1 MLYDFIFH
9 SLNTYKSSEMGK
21 DKKIDIVAVSK
32 RLEQLIPRYIESL
45 ANEGNEDYQGSF
57 EIFEFDEPLL
67 KALTK
72 TTYAAKHL
80 DYEFF
85 MGLIHSVIVNNSIH
99 DPEDAAK
106 AISDYVESTSD
117 RRDWVAV
124 FPYIFNNP
132 FRAFSFGKDKD
143 LNLKFG
149 AFTIKTKPHDFENL
163 EKILQT
169 EFNLTNFSKA
179 DHQHQTYQGSGS
191 INKCPLII
199 FEVHGAEDAA
209 FNYGKWK
216 VKYFTNLLEVYGVL
230 ADCKGAGWARNEI
243 DTNHVFLIN
252 KATGEI
258 ERSPLIVPT
267 RINVCPDSD
276 FYDSL
281 NDEFGT
287 YSNMITSHNDKLFA
301 RLKSALNFFS
311 RALNGADRVLGFI
324 SYVIAIE
331 AIFSR
336 DKHTP
341 IRITL
346 AEYIALL
353 CYPREERV
361 EIYKTIK
368 KIYDTRSALVH
379 TGKID
384 IDEGLIKQTEM
395 IAAKTILHTF
405 RLYHRLNSS
414 SQGSVEDR
422 FFDHLRDL
430 RLGVSTDSE

>member
-1 MLYDFIFH
+1 MV
-9 SLNTYKSSEMGK
+9 K

-32 RLEQLIPRYIESL
+32 RLEQLIPRYTDSL
-45 ANEGNEDYQGSF
+45 ANEGNEDYHGSF

-80 DYEFF
+80 DYEFL
-85 MGLIHSVIVNNSIH
+85 MALVHSVIVNYGIY
-99 DPEDAAK
+99 DPHEAAK
-106 AISDYVESTSD
+106 AISDYVESTKD

-124 FPYIFNNP
+124 FPYVFNNP
-132 FRAFSFGKDKD
+132 LRGFPFGKSKD

-149 AFTIKTKPHDFENL
+149 EFTVKSNPHEFESL
-163 EKILQT
+163 EKILLD
-169 EFNLTNFSKA
+169 EFKVASVSRA
-179 DHQHQTYQGSGS
+179 DYQHQTYQGSGS
-191 INKCPLII
+191 INKCPLIM

-209 FNYGKWK
+209 FNYGRWK
-216 VKYFTNLLEVYGVL
+216 LKYFTNLLEVYGVL
-230 ADCKGAGWARNEI
+230 ADCKGGAWARNEI
-243 DTNHVFLIN
+243 DTNHVFLVN

-258 ERSPLIVPT
+258 ERAPLNVPT
-267 RINVCPDSD
+267 RINLCPNNA

-281 NDEFGT
+281 DEEFSI
-287 YSNMITSHNDKLFA
+287 YSNMITGHNDKLFA

-341 IRITL
+341 IRIAL

-353 CYPREERV
+353 CYPPEERV
-361 EIYKTIK
+361 GIYKDIK

-384 IDEGLIKQTEM
+384 IDADLIKQAEM

-405 RLYHRLNSS
+405 RLYNKLNSS
-414 SQGSVEDR
+414 GQGSVEER

-430 RLGVSTDSE
+430 RLGVSTDTE

>member
-1 MLYDFIFH
+1 MV
-9 SLNTYKSSEMGK
+9 K
-21 DKKIDIVAVSK
+21 DNKIDIVAVSK
-32 RLEQLIPRYIESL
+32 RLEQLIPRYIDSL
-45 ANEGNEDYQGSF
+45 ANEGNEDYHGSF

-85 MGLIHSVIVNNSIH
+85 MGLVHSVIVNYGIY
-99 DPEDAAK
+99 DPGEAAK
-106 AISDYVESTSD
+106 AISDYVESTKD

-124 FPYIFNNP
+124 FPYVFNNP
-132 FRAFSFGKDKD
+132 LRGFPFGKSED

-149 AFTIKTKPHDFENL
+149 GFTVKSNPHEFESL
-163 EKILQT
+163 EKILLD
-169 EFNLTNFSKA
+169 EFKIASISRT
-179 DHQHQTYQGSGS
+179 DYQHQTCQGSGS
-191 INKCPLII
+191 INKCPLIM

-216 VKYFTNLLEVYGVL
+216 LKYFTNLLEVYGVL
-230 ADCKGAGWARNEI
+230 ADCKGGVWARNEI
-243 DTNHVFLIN
+243 DTNHVFLVN
-252 KATGEI
+252 KAAGEI
-258 ERSPLIVPT
+258 VRAPLNVPT
-267 RINVCPDSD
+267 RINLCPNNA

-281 NDEFGT
+281 DEEFGI
-287 YSNMITSHNDKLFA
+287 YSNMITGQNDKLFA

-353 CYPREERV
+353 CYPPEERV
-361 EIYKTIK
+361 GIYKDIK

-384 IDEGLIKQTEM
+384 IDAGLIKQTEM

-405 RLYHRLNSS
+405 RLYNKLNSS
-414 SQGSVEDR
+414 GQGSVEDR

-430 RLGVSTDSE
+430 RLGVSTDAE